1 LAIEQHKGLQ
11 FAALFYSVYVRHN
24 GTIGIKQTRL
34 QRFTDDTLS
43 GFYWGVLPPIITS
56 WHEENSCIS
65 QEVGMEEK
73 KTSNRIHPL
82 MAGAAVSVMLVSL
95 VGVAAVTGLIPS
107 SHSTAAPSAA
117 SASNA
122 PAVGTAASSPSA
134 LVDPKTQSKIAADDM
149 HKSQRDSAPRTAQ
162 NKHSQSRAGSGDS
175 TTVAQAPSVCET
187 CGRVESVH
195 AVKQEGKG
203 SGLGIAAGAVLGGV
217 LGNQVGGGNG
227 KTLATVAGAVGG
239 GYAGNEVEKHARST
253 TSYSVRVRM
262 EDGKIRT
269 FPYAGQPGWNVGDRV
284 RVVDGKLT
292 SRA

>member
-1 LAIEQHKGLQ
+1 
-11 FAALFYSVYVRHN
+11 
-24 GTIGIKQTRL
+24 
-34 QRFTDDTLS
+34 
-43 GFYWGVLPPIITS
+43 
-56 WHEENSCIS
+56 
-65 QEVGMEEK
+65 MEEK

-107 SHSTAAPSAA
+107 SHSNAAPTTAF

-122 PAVGTAASSPSA
+122 PAVATAATSPAA
-134 LVDPKTQSKIAADDM
+134 LVDSKAQTKVDADDM
-149 HKSQRDSAPRTAQ
+149 HKPVAPRTAQ
-162 NKHSQSRAGSGDS
+162 NKHSPSRAGSDNSG
-175 TTVAQAPSVCET
+175 TVAQAPSVCET
-187 CGRVESVH
+187 CGRVESVQAIKH
-195 AVKQEGKG
+195 EGKG

-227 KTLATVAGAVGG
+227 KKVATVAGAVGG

-262 EDGKIRT
+262 EDGKIRS
-269 FPYAGQPGWNVGDRV
+269 FPYAAEPGWNVGDRV

>member
-1 LAIEQHKGLQ
+1 
-11 FAALFYSVYVRHN
+11 
-24 GTIGIKQTRL
+24 
-34 QRFTDDTLS
+34 
-43 GFYWGVLPPIITS
+43 
-56 WHEENSCIS
+56 
-65 QEVGMEEK
+65 MEEK

-107 SHSTAAPSAA
+107 SHSTAPATAL

-122 PAVGTAASSPSA
+122 PAVANPAGSA
-134 LVDPKTQSKIAADDM
+134 LVDSKTQTKVAADDNHM
-149 HKSQRDSAPRTAQ
+149 PATHQRDSAPRTAQ
-162 NKHSQSRAGSGDS
+162 NKHSQSRAGSGNS
-175 TTVAQAPSVCET
+175 PAVAQAPSVCET
-187 CGRVESVH
+187 CGRIESVQ
-195 AVKQEGKG
+195 AIKQEGKG

-227 KTLATVAGAVGG
+227 KKLATVAGAVGG

-269 FPYAGQPGWNVGDRV
+269 FPYAAEPGWNVGDRV

>member
-1 LAIEQHKGLQ
+1 
-11 FAALFYSVYVRHN
+11 
-24 GTIGIKQTRL
+24 
-34 QRFTDDTLS
+34 
-43 GFYWGVLPPIITS
+43 
-56 WHEENSCIS
+56 
-65 QEVGMEEK
+65 MEEK

-107 SHSTAAPSAA
+107 SYSTSAPTTAL

-122 PAVGTAASSPSA
+122 PAVATAATSPAA
-134 LVDPKTQSKIAADDM
+134 LLDSKAQSQVAADDV
-149 HKSQRDSAPRTAQ
+149 RPV
-162 NKHSQSRAGSGDS
+162 NKHSPSRPNYTNS
-175 TTVAQAPSVCET
+175 TPVAQAPSTCVT
-187 CGRVESVH
+187 CGRIESVH

-203 SGLGIAAGAVLGGV
+203 SGVGIAAGAVLGGV

-262 EDGKIRT
+262 DDGRIRN
-269 FPYAGQPGWNVGDRV
+269 FPYSAQPGWNVGDRV

-292 SRA
+292 SRT